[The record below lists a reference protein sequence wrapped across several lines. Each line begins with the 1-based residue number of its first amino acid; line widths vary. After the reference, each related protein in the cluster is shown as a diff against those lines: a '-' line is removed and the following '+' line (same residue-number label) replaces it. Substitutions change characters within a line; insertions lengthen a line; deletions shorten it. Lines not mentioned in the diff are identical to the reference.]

1 MCYLLS
7 LEIHSCHISG
17 WSILSSALKPGV
29 VLCHRRQIVGTIL
42 VGIVRHIEG
51 IYKFERE
58 PALIATA
65 RSIRVGLLDF
75 PISGWSAYIGLARSY
90 RANTVKNHII
100 KCTDRA
106 GPIRSGQPD
115 QIGLECS

>member
-29 VLCHRRQIVGTIL
+29 VSCHRRQIEIVGTIL

-51 IYKFERE
+51 RYKLERE
-58 PALIATA
+58 PALIAT
-65 RSIRVGLLDF
+65 VD
-75 PISGWSAYIGLARSY
+75 SGWPARFS
-90 RANTVKNHII
+90 H
-100 KCTDRA
+100 
-106 GPIRSGQPD
+106 
-115 QIGLECS
+115 IGLECTYRASPIISG